1 MQNLLDEIAINIDY
15 CVNNKDIINYQI
27 VDDKI
32 IIHYLSGE
40 SKAIPKNI
48 ENERIILQK
57 IKHQSL
63 GLKDKVA
70 SKKNTI
76 KKTKIA
82 IGSLLISA
90 GVFLSF
96 SISFISRAPQMAVL
110 AGILSSTYLFFGGVF
125 YHYTKLLEKDIVMS
139 DKYLRVLKKSIQD
152 ADLQK
157 DLCLS
162 KEKNNRVEYSLVE
175 TKDQNE
181 SLKKEPLRLTRVKK
195 H

>member
-1 MQNLLDEIAINIDY
+1 MQNLLDEIAININY

-70 SKKNTI
+70 SKKSTI

-82 IGSLLISA
+82 IGGLLISA

-96 SISFISRAPQMAVL
+96 GISFISRAPQMAVL
-110 AGILSSTYLFFGGVF
+110 AGTLSGTYLFFCGVF
-125 YHYTKLLEKDIVMS
+125 YHYTKLLEEDIIMS
-139 DKYLRVLKKSIQD
+139 DKYLNVLKKMDHYIF
-152 ADLQK
+152 L
-157 DLCLS
+157 
-162 KEKNNRVEYSLVE
+162 NF
-175 TKDQNE
+175 
-181 SLKKEPLRLTRVKK
+181 
-195 H
+195 

>member
-1 MQNLLDEIAINIDY
+1 MRNLLDEIAINIDY

-70 SKKNTI
+70 SKKSTI
-76 KKTKIA
+76 KKTTIA
-82 IGSLLISA
+82 IGGLLISA

-96 SISFISRAPQMAVL
+96 GISFISRAPQMAVL
-110 AGILSSTYLFFGGVF
+110 AGTLSGAYLFFGGVF
-125 YHYTKLLEKDIVMS
+125 YHYTKLLEEDIIMS
-139 DKYLRVLKKSIQD
+139 DKYLNVLKKSIQD

-162 KEKNNRVEYSLVE
+162 KEKNNRVEYSLIE

-181 SLKKEPLRLTRVKK
+181 SLKEEPLRLTRVKK